1 MSYPEWVTLPWRL
14 SWKRIHLQ
22 CGRPGFDPWDGKIPW
37 RREWLPIQYPGLEN
51 SIDCIVQGVAMT
63 ERLSLPLSVSFSV
76 PLKNGDAILC
86 CDRTPPQCLLISGTN
101 LCERLLFGLPLHGP
115 FMALFPMPFPNC
127 MLCLCR
133 APWHY
138 SLIFLPFF
146 IELLFPLSRT
156 CPILYI
162 TYCSLWIPHPL
173 KAFPSCPTYQ
183 QYQASSASLLAFIIA
198 YLYNICICDSV
209 LYTQTPQPVIILTV
223 SSEVLVAQSCLTL
236 WPRGL

>member
-183 QYQASSASLLAFIIA
+183 QYQASSASLLEFIIA

-236 WPRGL
+236 CGL